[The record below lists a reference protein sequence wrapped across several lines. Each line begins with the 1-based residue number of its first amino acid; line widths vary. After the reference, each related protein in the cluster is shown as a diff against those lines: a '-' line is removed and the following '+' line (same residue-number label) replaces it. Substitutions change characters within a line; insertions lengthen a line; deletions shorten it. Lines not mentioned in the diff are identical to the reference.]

1 MKREER
7 IAKYEEILD
16 RAEETAKHLEDAL
29 QAYRQIQPDLAK
41 LEKYYDSP
49 QWKKDFEADE
59 KGRLPAGLKRG
70 VLSEDGIY
78 NVLER
83 YRELKEQLS
92 SDD

>member
-16 RAEETAKHLEDAL
+16 RAEETAQQLEAAL
-29 QAYRQIQPDLAK
+29 DAYRKIQQDLAK
-41 LEKYYDSP
+41 LEKYYTGP
-49 QWKKDFEADE
+49 QWKKDYEADE

-78 NVLER
+78 NLLER
-83 YRELKEQLS
+83 YRELKEQFS